1 MSWEPRRDRG
11 VAPLRSWG
19 GGGAGSGTKSASDG
33 ARVLFGLESS
43 IRAISATEE
52 VSDPRGCGIACDDPR
67 GCFVPEKVYRNWSC
81 HRAPLR
87 KGAGGRILRGME
99 GLVRC
104 LRAAVRPDETSA
116 PLVSVVDEPASR
128 FGPEG
133 VESFA
138 RLVAEHGAAASAGRA
153 HAHRAL
159 VLAGFLQPTRY
170 RADVPNATV
179 VDLRSDPHGW
189 VKDARGGGDRADA
202 SWRIQSHDL
211 ADVGALAA
219 TVAGALGPMP
229 TKGTER
235 DANDDDEERAP
246 DADGG
251 AADGDASTSATTPK
265 PSSSSSRGKRSALH
279 GRAPSRRARTCVAI
293 DCVAELV
300 AHNGTEKTLAL
311 IRAIR
316 ADPRVACVVAYLAGG
331 AREGGDQG
339 WMRSTTEGGDVDAVE
354 ALRAASSAY
363 AVVSAAPKLTLMPVD
378 AEGTEGGAGQ
388 PDAVLAVTH
397 ARPTGRT
404 RTETDSVYASSAPNS
419 SSTFAPLTFVPA
431 SNAVMDALA
440 SLRLNTHPD
449 DVDGIQRVG
458 EETRGMSG
466 GGISAARAAAEAEA
480 EAEAAAARR
489 LQASVPF
496 NLGVNPSV
504 EEASARANVVL
515 PFEHQGAGRH
525 YDEGNFLAYL
535 PRDAGGARTESGA
548 VNKGRG
554 HIMYVRDSD
563 SDASAPD
570 SDEELDED
578 IDI

>member
-1 MSWEPRRDRG
+1 
-11 VAPLRSWG
+11 
-19 GGGAGSGTKSASDG
+19 
-33 ARVLFGLESS
+33 
-43 IRAISATEE
+43 
-52 VSDPRGCGIACDDPR
+52 
-67 GCFVPEKVYRNWSC
+67 
-81 HRAPLR
+81 
-87 KGAGGRILRGME
+87 ME

-153 HAHRAL
+153 HAHRTL
-159 VLAGFLQPTRY
+159 VLAGFLHPGRY

-189 VKDARGGGDRADA
+189 VRDARGGGDRADA
-202 SWRIQSHDL
+202 SWKIQSHDL
-211 ADVGALAA
+211 ADVSALAA

-229 TKGTER
+229 TKGTEG
-235 DANDDDEERAP
+235 DANDDDEERAA

-251 AADGDASTSATTPK
+251 AADGDASTSATTK
-265 PSSSSSRGKRSALH
+265 QPSSSSSRGKRSALH

-293 DCVAELV
+293 DCVVELV
-300 AHNGTEKTLAL
+300 AHNGAERTLAF

-316 ADPRVACVVAYLAGG
+316 ADPRVACVLAYLAGG

-339 WMRSTTEGGDVDAVE
+339 WMRSTTEGGDVDDAVE

-363 AVVSAAPKLTLMPVD
+363 AVVSAAPTLTLMPVD

-388 PDAVLAVTH
+388 PDAVLVVTH

-404 RTETDSVYASSAPNS
+404 RTETDSVYASLVPNS

-466 GGISAARAAAEAEA
+466 GGISTARAAAEAEA

-504 EEASARANVVL
+504 EEASARAKVVL

>member
-153 HAHRAL
+153 HAHRTL

-189 VKDARGGGDRADA
+189 VRDARGGGDRADA

-229 TKGTER
+229 TKGTEG

-300 AHNGTEKTLAL
+300 AHNGAERTLAF

-316 ADPRVACVVAYLAGG
+316 ADLRVACVVAYLAGG

-339 WMRSTTEGGDVDAVE
+339 GMRSTTEGGDVDAVE

-388 PDAVLAVTH
+388 PDAVLVVTH

-440 SLRLNTHPD
+440 SLRLSTHPD

-458 EETRGMSG
+458 EETRVLSG
-466 GGISAARAAAEAEA
+466 GGMSAARAAAEAEA

>member
-1 MSWEPRRDRG
+1 
-11 VAPLRSWG
+11 
-19 GGGAGSGTKSASDG
+19 
-33 ARVLFGLESS
+33 
-43 IRAISATEE
+43 
-52 VSDPRGCGIACDDPR
+52 
-67 GCFVPEKVYRNWSC
+67 
-81 HRAPLR
+81 
-87 KGAGGRILRGME
+87 ME

-153 HAHRAL
+153 HAHRTL
-159 VLAGFLQPTRY
+159 VLAGFFQPTRY

-211 ADVGALAA
+211 ADVSALAA

-229 TKGTER
+229 TKGTEG
-235 DANDDDEERAP
+235 DANDEDEERAA

-265 PSSSSSRGKRSALH
+265 QSSSSSRGKRSALH

-300 AHNGTEKTLAL
+300 AHNGAERTLAF

-316 ADPRVACVVAYLAGG
+316 ADPRVACVLAYLAGG

-339 WMRSTTEGGDVDAVE
+339 GMRSTTEGGDVDDAVE

-363 AVVSAAPKLTLMPVD
+363 AVVSAAPTLTMMPVD
-378 AEGTEGGAGQ
+378 AEGTKGDAGQ
-388 PDAVLAVTH
+388 PDAVLVVTH

-404 RTETDSVYASSAPNS
+404 RTETDSVYASLVPNS

-458 EETRGMSG
+458 EETRGISG
-466 GGISAARAAAEAEA
+466 GGMSAARAAAEAEA

>member
-1 MSWEPRRDRG
+1 
-11 VAPLRSWG
+11 
-19 GGGAGSGTKSASDG
+19 
-33 ARVLFGLESS
+33 
-43 IRAISATEE
+43 
-52 VSDPRGCGIACDDPR
+52 
-67 GCFVPEKVYRNWSC
+67 
-81 HRAPLR
+81 
-87 KGAGGRILRGME
+87 
-99 GLVRC
+99 
-104 LRAAVRPDETSA
+104 
-116 PLVSVVDEPASR
+116 
-128 FGPEG
+128 
-133 VESFA
+133 
-138 RLVAEHGAAASAGRA
+138 
-153 HAHRAL
+153 
-159 VLAGFLQPTRY
+159 
-170 RADVPNATV
+170 
-179 VDLRSDPHGW
+179 
-189 VKDARGGGDRADA
+189 
-202 SWRIQSHDL
+202 
-211 ADVGALAA
+211 
-219 TVAGALGPMP
+219 
-229 TKGTER
+229 
-235 DANDDDEERAP
+235 
-246 DADGG
+246 
-251 AADGDASTSATTPK
+251 
-265 PSSSSSRGKRSALH
+265 
-279 GRAPSRRARTCVAI
+279 
-293 DCVAELV
+293 
-300 AHNGTEKTLAL
+300 
-311 IRAIR
+311 
-316 ADPRVACVVAYLAGG
+316 
-331 AREGGDQG
+331 
-339 WMRSTTEGGDVDAVE
+339 MRSTTEGGDVDDAVE

-388 PDAVLAVTH
+388 PDAVLVVTH

-419 SSTFAPLTFVPA
+419 SLTFAPLTFVPA

-458 EETRGMSG
+458 EETRGISG

>member
-1 MSWEPRRDRG
+1 
-11 VAPLRSWG
+11 
-19 GGGAGSGTKSASDG
+19 
-33 ARVLFGLESS
+33 
-43 IRAISATEE
+43 
-52 VSDPRGCGIACDDPR
+52 
-67 GCFVPEKVYRNWSC
+67 
-81 HRAPLR
+81 
-87 KGAGGRILRGME
+87 
-99 GLVRC
+99 
-104 LRAAVRPDETSA
+104 
-116 PLVSVVDEPASR
+116 
-128 FGPEG
+128 
-133 VESFA
+133 
-138 RLVAEHGAAASAGRA
+138 
-153 HAHRAL
+153 
-159 VLAGFLQPTRY
+159 
-170 RADVPNATV
+170 
-179 VDLRSDPHGW
+179 
-189 VKDARGGGDRADA
+189 
-202 SWRIQSHDL
+202 
-211 ADVGALAA
+211 
-219 TVAGALGPMP
+219 
-229 TKGTER
+229 
-235 DANDDDEERAP
+235 
-246 DADGG
+246 
-251 AADGDASTSATTPK
+251 
-265 PSSSSSRGKRSALH
+265 
-279 GRAPSRRARTCVAI
+279 
-293 DCVAELV
+293 
-300 AHNGTEKTLAL
+300 
-311 IRAIR
+311 
-316 ADPRVACVVAYLAGG
+316 
-331 AREGGDQG
+331 
-339 WMRSTTEGGDVDAVE
+339 MRSTTEGGDVDDAVE

-388 PDAVLAVTH
+388 PDAVLVVTH

-404 RTETDSVYASSAPNS
+404 RTETDSVYASSPPNS

-449 DVDGIQRVG
+449 DVGGIQRVG

-504 EEASARANVVL
+504 EEASARAKVVL

-554 HIMYVRDSD
+554 HIIYVRDSD